1 MFFHRNYSNDLRKA
15 SMRKS
20 SIPFLDQ
27 VSIEPYQTPGD
38 RMPDNFVLL
47 VSALDKGWQIDEPVY
62 IQLHRTQVV
71 PEKYL
76 FFLQRG
82 SDRSLQLVTVQASP
96 DIEAFI
102 NSAELQ
108 VQVHLDGLLDVC
120 PYAPS
125 NWVQ

>member
-1 MFFHRNYSNDLRKA
+1 
-15 SMRKS
+15 MRKS

-62 IQLHRTQVV
+62 IQLHQTQVV